1 MHFCHLRSVTETPT
15 WGFIENLM
23 ATRYPPYTPEKL
35 KKMQKLAGEAKPPFT
50 HAEGSADRPQ
60 GVTGWVY
67 AAGLAVIGG
76 LAGILYKQ
84 KQSVRL

>member
-1 MHFCHLRSVTETPT
+1 
-15 WGFIENLM
+15 
-23 ATRYPPYTPEKL
+23 
-35 KKMQKLAGEAKPPFT
+35 MQKLAGESKPPFT

-84 KQSVRL
+84 KQSVKL